1 MMMHD
6 ANMTQ
11 GGGERLLR
19 RRKMYVRFVVIFMVL
34 LIIAF
39 NLGSWLFLNNMEK
52 SLEEELAKRLSAI
65 SALASENLELTRFLS
80 IDDLALLR
88 EENYTD
94 FFIIRNKLQEIQ
106 TKYQLEGAY
115 IIDVQ
120 QRVIVDAGNT
130 FPTGTRLT
138 HIDQDSLVV
147 LAAWSG
153 AVAVSPIHV
162 VEGNRFKNGYAPI
175 TNTVA
180 EVTTILVLEANA
192 DFFLIINLFKRGLI
206 FIGLA
211 SLVAIILFSAFLV
224 WSINLL
230 IDTQESLR
238 RTEKLAALGQ
248 MSASVAHEIR
258 NPLGII
264 KATSDV
270 IKSKYEKRDEKD
282 ELFDYIGA
290 EVNRL
295 NNLVNDFLSFARDI
309 SLKISLIDV
318 RELLLK
324 VIEAYGREVDS
335 ENINIT
341 LKADESPLRLDI
353 DEEKIRQVIYNLLLN
368 ARQAMEGEGDI
379 EVTLNQKEMK
389 GRRYLRI
396 CVTDTGP
403 GIEGDVEMIFEPF
416 YTTKSSGSGLG
427 LAISRQIVE
436 KHGGWIDVE
445 TRIGAGTTM
454 NVYLPI

>member
-1 MMMHD
+1 MHD
-6 ANMTQ
+6 ADMTQ
-11 GGGERLLR
+11 GSGEKLLR

-52 SLEEELAKRLSAI
+52 SLEDELAKRLSAI
-65 SALASENLELTRFLS
+65 SALAAENLELTRFLS

-115 IIDVQ
+115 IIDAL
-120 QRVIVDAGNT
+120 QRVVVDAGNT
-130 FPTGTRLT
+130 FPAGTRLT

-153 AVAVSPIHV
+153 EVAVSPIHV

-180 EVTTILVLEANA
+180 EVSTILVLEANA
-192 DFFLIINLFKRGLI
+192 DFFQIINLFKRGLI

-270 IKSKYEKRDEKD
+270 IKSKYEDRDEKD

-295 NNLVNDFLSFARDI
+295 NNLVNDFLSFAREI
-309 SLKISLIDV
+309 SLKKSPVDV
-318 RELLLK
+318 RDLLQK
-324 VIEAYGREVDS
+324 VIDAYGREVDS
-335 ENINIT
+335 ENINII
-341 LKADESPLRLDI
+341 LKADENPARLVI

-379 EVTLNQKEMK
+379 EVMLRQQEMK
-389 GRRYLRI
+389 NKQYMRI

-403 GIEGDVEMIFEPF
+403 GIEGDVERIFEPF

-445 TRIGAGTTM
+445 TRIGTGTTM
-454 NVYLPI
+454 TIYLPI